1 MEYKILYNKQVIK
14 CDIPRLSKK
23 DAEVIK
29 NAIEQKLTTRPELYG
44 KPLHTSLAGFRKLRV
59 INYRIIFKITSNEII
74 ILVIGHQRNVYEIAK
89 KRLS

>member
-1 MEYKILYNKQVIK
+1 MEYKIFYNKQVVK
-14 CDIPRLSKK
+14 CDIPGLSKK

-29 NAIEQKLTTRPELYG
+29 KAIEQKLTTRPELYG
-44 KPLHTSLAGFRKLRV
+44 KPLRTSLAGFRKLRV

-74 ILVIGHQRNVYEIAK
+74 ILVIGHRRDVYEMAK